1 MKKLSPIDE
10 STNYVNLER
19 LTFLVDGVFAITM
32 TLLVLELRPPE
43 TSSDDLAG
51 NLLAMLPRLYL
62 YFIAFYSIANH
73 WVVHQRMFRH
83 ITSAD
88 SKMLWLTILGLLF
101 ITLIPASTAIVG
113 RYPAENLAAACFS
126 ANSFL
131 HSLVTWAFWAY
142 VLKGQRQFATD
153 SEPRLLRITSQVW
166 LIITVGWL
174 LSIVLGFVGVYFA
187 YVSWILWPNLAAVWG
202 NHQRRILMDKK
213 YLTKLQKNK
222 LKSWSQTISFQKHS
236 ISPHTSDSRKEN
248 NHVS

>member
-1 MKKLSPIDE
+1 MGQNKFSNFIKGFNEVKKSPSLISE

-32 TLLVLELRPPE
+32 TLLVLELRLPE
-43 TSSDDLAG
+43 SSPASLAQS
-51 NLLAMLPRLYL
+51 LLAMVPRLYI

-113 RYPAENLAAACFS
+113 RFPAEKLAAACFS

-131 HSLVTWAFWAY
+131 QGMTVWAFWAY
-142 VLKGQRQFATD
+142 VSKNQNQFAAHSD
-153 SEPRLLRITSQVW
+153 SRMLWITSQVW
-166 LIITVGWL
+166 LIITIGWL
-174 LSIVLGFVGVYFA
+174 ISILFSFVNVYLT
-187 YVSWILWPNLAAVWG
+187 YVSWILWPNLVAVWG
-202 NHQRRILMDKK
+202 NYRRRNLQSINSNEGSKDGKK
-213 YLTKLQKNK
+213 KSTKQE
-222 LKSWSQTISFQKHS
+222 SAA
-236 ISPHTSDSRKEN
+236 
-248 NHVS
+248 